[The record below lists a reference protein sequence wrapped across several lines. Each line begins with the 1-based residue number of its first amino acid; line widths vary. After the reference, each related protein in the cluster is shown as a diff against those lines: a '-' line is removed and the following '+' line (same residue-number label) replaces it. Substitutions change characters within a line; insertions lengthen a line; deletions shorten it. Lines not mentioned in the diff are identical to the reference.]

1 MSEKVIVSYIAFL
14 HKRLEQFKSQA
25 DREHVLDLIFDETAR
40 IKKVNNNAEMINA
53 HSILKTI
60 YEKDYE
66 QT

>member
-14 HKRLEQFKSQA
+14 HKRLEHFKSQA
-25 DREHVLDLIFDETAR
+25 DREHILDLIFDETAR
-40 IKKVNNNAEMINA
+40 IKKVNNKAEMINA